1 MITRLKISGFK
12 NLVDVDIRFSPFT
25 CIAGANG
32 VGKSNLFDAI
42 QFLSALS
49 DRSLIEAAKSV
60 RDESGKT
67 TDIRSLFHRVG
78 DSYDETMSFEVEMI
92 IPKIGMDDLGQEAET
107 SSTFLRYILVL
118 KYVDS
123 QNYLTSSGSLEIVKE
138 QLVAVEQTELEQ
150 TLNFNYSLAWL
161 NSIVKVQ
168 SQKKPL
174 ILTVDLSVQSLE
186 IISKPLSTRY
196 VLSYPDRKMEEEQNN
211 ETSNRPQEF
220 LAQKLPRTVLSV
232 ANATEH
238 PTALLARRE
247 MQSWRILQLEPSALR
262 KSDDFMSISEAVL
275 GVDGSH
281 LPATLYRL
289 AHELVEESDYE
300 NIEEIYSQ
308 IANSL
313 AELITDVKSVSID
326 RDEKRQLLTLLVTG
340 KDGTSHPAKALSDGT
355 LRFLALA
362 VLSLDPNNQGVMGL
376 EEPENG
382 IHPERIPAILNLL
395 QSIVTD
401 VNSPVDV
408 NNPLRQ
414 VIINTHSP
422 AVVQQVPEDSL
433 LVAELKEMIALHYRY
448 KGVCF
453 SCLPHTWR
461 TNIEDENVSI
471 ISMGKLLSYLN
482 PVIDE
487 QAIDEDDIFD
497 ETSQNEQ
504 FKTSIAKNTR
514 PKKVWEREDIR
525 QLTLFPES

>member
-1 MITRLKISGFK
+1 
-12 NLVDVDIRFSPFT
+12 
-25 CIAGANG
+25 

-92 IPKIGMDDLGQEAET
+92 IPKTGMDDLGQEAEA
-107 SSTFLRYILVL
+107 SSTFLRYILLL

-123 QNYLTSSGSLEIVKE
+123 QNYLTSSGSLEIVE
-138 QLVAVEQTELEQ
+138 EDLITVQQTELGQ
-150 TLNFNYSLAWL
+150 ALDFNYSLEWL
-161 NSIVKVQ
+161 NSIIKVQ
-168 SQKKPL
+168 SEKKPL
-174 ILTVDLSVQSLE
+174 ILTEDFIVGLLE
-186 IISKPLSTRY
+186 PSSKIFSERDIWF
-196 VLSYPDRKMEEEQNN
+196 YPDRKTEEGQNN
-211 ETSNRPQEF
+211 ETSNQPQAF
-220 LAQKLPRTVLSV
+220 LAKKLPRTVLSV
-232 ANATEH
+232 ANATES

-262 KSDDFMSISEAVL
+262 KPDDFMSVSEAVL

-340 KDGTSHPAKALSDGT
+340 KDGTPHPAKALSDGT

-362 VLSLDPNNQGVMGL
+362 VLALDPKNQGVMGL

-395 QSIVTD
+395 QRIVTD
-401 VNSPVDV
+401 VYSPVGM

-433 LVAELKEMIALHYRY
+433 LVAELKEMIANQHRY
-448 KGVCF
+448 KGVRF
-453 SCLPHTWR
+453 SCLPYTWR
-461 TNIEDENVSI
+461 TNIENENVSI

-497 ETSQNEQ
+497 ETSQNEP
-504 FKTSIAKNTR
+504 FKTSISKNIS
-514 PKKVWEREDIR
+514 PKKVWEREDVR
-525 QLTLFPES
+525 QLTLFPEL

>member
-1 MITRLKISGFK
+1 MITRLKVSGFK

-78 DSYDETMSFEVEMI
+78 DSYDETMRFEVEMI
-92 IPKIGMDDLGQEAET
+92 IPKTGMDDLGQEVEA
-107 SSTFLRYILVL
+107 SNTFLRYILVL

-138 QLVAVEQTELEQ
+138 QLVTVEQTELEQ
-150 TLNFNYSLAWL
+150 TLNFNYSLEWL

-168 SQKKPL
+168 SEQKPL
-174 ILTVDLSVQSLE
+174 IVTVDVRVEALPE
-186 IISKPLSTRY
+186 RY
-196 VLSYPDRKMEEEQNN
+196 IWSYPDRKTEEGQND
-211 ETSNRPQEF
+211 ETSNQPLPF
-220 LAQKLPRTVLSV
+220 LAQKLPRTILSV
-232 ANATEH
+232 ASATKNS
-238 PTALLARRE
+238 TALLARRE

-262 KSDDFMSISEAVL
+262 KPDDFMSVSEAVL

-326 RDEKRQLLTLLVTG
+326 RDEKRQLLTLFVTG

-362 VLSLDPNNQGVMGL
+362 ILALDPNNQGVMGL

-395 QSIVTD
+395 QRIVTD
-401 VNSPVDV
+401 VHSPVDM

-433 LVAELKEMIALHYRY
+433 LVAELKEMIALNHRY

-461 TNIEDENVSI
+461 TNVENENVSI

-487 QAIDEDDIFD
+487 QAIDEDDIVD
-497 ETSQNEQ
+497 ENLHNGLSKSSL
-504 FKTSIAKNTR
+504 FKNTR

-525 QLTLFPES
+525 QLTLFSEL

>member
-92 IPKIGMDDLGQEAET
+92 VPKTGMDDLGQEAEA

-123 QNYLTSSGSLEIVKE
+123 QNYLKSSGSLEILHE
-138 QLVAVEQTELEQ
+138 RLVHIKNKTELQQSLRFKCSSLWLNSVFKAQARKADYISTELESDTKIRLHQ
-150 TLNFNYSLAWL
+150 DSGTEKGRRGGSGG
-161 NSIVKVQ
+161 
-168 SQKKPL
+168 KP
-174 ILTVDLSVQSLE
+174 
-186 IISKPLSTRY
+186 
-196 VLSYPDRKMEEEQNN
+196 RK
-211 ETSNRPQEF
+211 F
-220 LAQKLPRTVLSV
+220 LAKKLPRTVLSD
-232 ANATEH
+232 ANATES

-262 KSDDFMSISEAVL
+262 KPDDFMSVSEAVL

-281 LPATLYRL
+281 LPAALYRL

-300 NIEEIYSQ
+300 NIEEVYSQ

-487 QAIDEDDIFD
+487 QVRDEDDIYD
-497 ETSQNEQ
+497 ETLQNEQ
-504 FKTSIAKNTR
+504 SKTSISKNTR
-514 PKKVWEREDIR
+514 SKKVWEREDIR
-525 QLTLFPES
+525 QLTLFPEL

>member
-1 MITRLKISGFK
+1 MITRLKVSGFK

-92 IPKIGMDDLGQEAET
+92 VPKTGMDDLGQEAEA

-138 QLVAVEQTELEQ
+138 DLITVQQTELGQ
-150 TLNFNYSLAWL
+150 ALDFNYSLAWL

-174 ILTVDLSVQSLE
+174 IWTTDFFVEV
-186 IISKPLSTRY
+186 PGMTRLSTKY
-196 VLSYPDRKMEEEQNN
+196 VLSYPDRKIKEGKNN
-211 ETSNRPQEF
+211 ETSNQPQQF

-232 ANATEH
+232 ANASEH

-262 KSDDFMSISEAVL
+262 KPDDFMSVSEAVL

-300 NIEEIYSQ
+300 NIEEVYSQ
-308 IANSL
+308 IANNL

-362 VLSLDPNNQGVMGL
+362 VLALDPNNQGVMGL

-395 QSIVTD
+395 QRIVTD
-401 VNSPVDV
+401 VHSPVDV

-433 LVAELKEMIALHYRY
+433 LVAELKEMIANQHRY
-448 KGVCF
+448 KGVRF
-453 SCLPHTWR
+453 SCLPDTWR
-461 TNIEDENVSI
+461 TNIENENVSI

-487 QAIDEDDIFD
+487 QAIDEDDICD
-497 ETSQNEQ
+497 ETLQNEQ
-504 FKTSIAKNTR
+504 FKTSISKNIS
-514 PKKVWEREDIR
+514 PKKVWEREDVR

>member
-1 MITRLKISGFK
+1 MITRLKVSGFK

-92 IPKIGMDDLGQEAET
+92 VPKTGMDDLGQEAEA

-123 QNYLTSSGSLEIVKE
+123 QSYLTSSGFLEIVE
-138 QLVAVEQTELEQ
+138 ENLITVQQTELRQ
-150 TLNFNYSLAWL
+150 ALKFNYSLEWL

-168 SQKKPL
+168 SKKKPL
-174 ILTVDLSVQSLE
+174 ILTEDFIVGLSEPS
-186 IISKPLSTRY
+186 SKIFSERSI
-196 VLSYPDRKMEEEQNN
+196 LSYPDRKMEEEQNN
-211 ETSNRPQEF
+211 ETSNQPQEF

-232 ANATEH
+232 ANASEH

-262 KSDDFMSISEAVL
+262 KPDDFMSVSEAVL

-300 NIEEIYSQ
+300 NIEEVYSQ
-308 IANSL
+308 IANNL
-313 AELITDVKSVSID
+313 AELITDVKSVGID

-362 VLSLDPNNQGVMGL
+362 VLALDPNNQGVMGL

-395 QSIVTD
+395 QRIVTD
-401 VNSPVDV
+401 VHSPVDM

-433 LVAELKEMIALHYRY
+433 LVAELKEMIALNHRY

-461 TNIEDENVSI
+461 TNVDDENVSI

-487 QAIDEDDIFD
+487 QAIDEDDIVD
-497 ETSQNEQ
+497 ENLHNGLS
-504 FKTSIAKNTR
+504 KSSLSKNTR

>member
-1 MITRLKISGFK
+1 MSGTRITRLKVSGFK

-92 IPKIGMDDLGQEAET
+92 VPKTGMDDLGQEAEA
-107 SSTFLRYILVL
+107 SSTFLRYILEL

-123 QNYLTSSGSLEIVKE
+123 QNYLKSSGSLEILHEK
-138 QLVAVEQTELEQ
+138 LVHIKNKTELQQSLRFNYSPLWLNSVFKTQARKAAYISTELESETKIRLHQ
-150 TLNFNYSLAWL
+150 DSGTEKGRRGGAGG
-161 NSIVKVQ
+161 
-168 SQKKPL
+168 KP
-174 ILTVDLSVQSLE
+174 
-186 IISKPLSTRY
+186 
-196 VLSYPDRKMEEEQNN
+196 RK
-211 ETSNRPQEF
+211 F
-220 LAQKLPRTVLSV
+220 LAQKLPRTVLSD
-232 ANATEH
+232 ANATES

-262 KSDDFMSISEAVL
+262 KPDDFMSVSEAVL

-300 NIEEIYSQ
+300 NVEEIYSQ
-308 IANSL
+308 IANNL

-362 VLSLDPNNQGVMGL
+362 VLALDPNNQGVMGL

-395 QSIVTD
+395 QHIATD
-401 VNSPVDV
+401 VNSPVGV

-422 AVVQQVPEDSL
+422 AVVQQIPEDSL
-433 LVAELKEMIALHYRY
+433 LVAELKEMIANQHRY
-448 KGVCF
+448 KGVRF

-461 TNIEDENVSI
+461 TNIENESVSI

-487 QAIDEDDIFD
+487 QAIDEDNICD
-497 ETSQNEQ
+497 EILQNEQ
-504 FKTSIAKNTR
+504 SKTSISKNTR

>member
-1 MITRLKISGFK
+1 
-12 NLVDVDIRFSPFT
+12 
-25 CIAGANG
+25 
-32 VGKSNLFDAI
+32 
-42 QFLSALS
+42 
-49 DRSLIEAAKSV
+49 
-60 RDESGKT
+60 
-67 TDIRSLFHRVG
+67 
-78 DSYDETMSFEVEMI
+78 
-92 IPKIGMDDLGQEAET
+92 
-107 SSTFLRYILVL
+107 
-118 KYVDS
+118 
-123 QNYLTSSGSLEIVKE
+123 
-138 QLVAVEQTELEQ
+138 
-150 TLNFNYSLAWL
+150 
-161 NSIVKVQ
+161 
-168 SQKKPL
+168 
-174 ILTVDLSVQSLE
+174 
-186 IISKPLSTRY
+186 
-196 VLSYPDRKMEEEQNN
+196 
-211 ETSNRPQEF
+211 
-220 LAQKLPRTVLSV
+220 
-232 ANATEH
+232 
-238 PTALLARRE
+238 

-262 KSDDFMSISEAVL
+262 KPDDFMSVSEAVL

-281 LPATLYRL
+281 LPAALYRL

-300 NIEEIYSQ
+300 NIEEVYSQ

-313 AELITDVKSVSID
+313 AELITDVRSVSID

-362 VLSLDPNNQGVMGL
+362 VLALDPNNQGVMGL

-395 QSIVTD
+395 QSIATD

-433 LVAELKEMIALHYRY
+433 LVAELKEMIALEHRY

-453 SCLPHTWR
+453 SCLPDTWR
-461 TNIEDENVSI
+461 TNIENENISI
-471 ISMGKLLSYLN
+471 ISMGKLLPYLN

-504 FKTSIAKNTR
+504 PKTSISKNTR
-514 PKKVWEREDIR
+514 PKKIWKRI
-525 QLTLFPES
+525 FAN